1 MTKRSIVALFGAAA
15 IALPAS
21 AWSEEPA
28 RGWYIGAELGQASFA
43 DEDDTAFKL
52 LGGYRIN
59 RHFAA
64 EGGYAWLFDKDGAE
78 VTAFELVALGSFP
91 VANQFFVLGK
101 LGLANVYAEGPT
113 IDEEKVELTYGLGV
127 QYDMTRQIGIRGQ
140 WQRYDSSEE
149 VDLFSIGVVWRF

>member
-21 AWSEEPA
+21 ALSEEPA
-28 RGWYIGAELGQASFA
+28 SGWYIGAELGQASFA
-43 DEDDTAFKL
+43 GEDDTAFKL

-59 RHFAA
+59 RNFAA
-64 EGGYAWLFDKDGAE
+64 EGGYAWLFDKNGAE
-78 VTAFELVALGSFP
+78 VTAFELVALGALAFTS
-91 VANQFFVLGK
+91 QLSILGK

-113 IDEEKVELTYGLGV
+113 IDEEKVQLTYGLGV

-140 WQRYDSSEE
+140 WQRYDAEEE

>member
-1 MTKRSIVALFGAAA
+1 MTKRSIVALLGAAA

-21 AWSEEPA
+21 ALSDEPA
-28 RGWYIGAELGQASFA
+28 KGWYIGADLGQASFA

-59 RHFAA
+59 RNFAA
-64 EGGYAWLFDKDGAE
+64 EGAYAWLFDKNGAE
-78 VTAFELVALGSFP
+78 VTAFELVALGSFAL
-91 VANQFFVLGK
+91 ANQLSVLGK

-113 IDEEKVELTYGLGV
+113 IDQEKVALTYGIGV
-127 QYDMTRQIGIRGQ
+127 QWDFTRNLGARGQ
-140 WQRYDSSEE
+140 WQHYDSEEE